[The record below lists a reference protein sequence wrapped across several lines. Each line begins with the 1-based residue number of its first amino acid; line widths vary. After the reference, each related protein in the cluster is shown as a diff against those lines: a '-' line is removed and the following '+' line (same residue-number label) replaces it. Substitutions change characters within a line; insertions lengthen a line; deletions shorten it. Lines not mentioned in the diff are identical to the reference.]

1 MYAEDLAWIHHAG
14 FSEFAESA
22 SSGILEILWRHDVR
36 EGLVVDIGCGSGIL
50 ARELTHARY
59 AVVGF
64 DASPAMIELAYK
76 TVPPA
81 RFQVARFANAALP
94 PCDAIVAVGEVLNYG
109 TFDEVRTFF
118 ANAADSLRTGGVL
131 LFDIA
136 ERESYPPY
144 DETRTGGDD
153 YSVIAIKETK
163 GVRLTRRVLIFR
175 EVDGKIRKSEEVHQL
190 ELYDRDAVLAALRAD
205 FRVKVRR
212 SYLWRRL
219 PKGHMVYECV
229 RR

>member
-1 MYAEDLAWIHHAG
+1 MYAEDLAWIHHTG
-14 FSEFAESA
+14 FGEFAESA
-22 SSGILEILWRHDVR
+22 SSGILEILWKHDVR
-36 EGLVVDIGCGSGIL
+36 EGLVVDVGCGSGIL
-50 ARELTHARY
+50 SRELTRAKFT
-59 AVVGF
+59 VLGF

-76 TVPPA
+76 TVPAA
-81 RFQVARFANAALP
+81 RFQVARFANATLP

-109 TFDEVRTFF
+109 TLDEVRTFF
-118 ANAADSLRTGGVL
+118 ANAADALRQGGVL
-131 LFDIA
+131 LFDVA
-136 ERESYPPY
+136 ERHSYPPH
-144 DETRTGGDD
+144 DEHRSGGDD
-153 YSVIAIKETK
+153 FSVIAIKESD

-175 EVDGKIRKSEEVHQL
+175 EVDGKIRRSEEVHEL
-190 ELYDRDAVLAALRAD
+190 ELYEREALLALLRPH